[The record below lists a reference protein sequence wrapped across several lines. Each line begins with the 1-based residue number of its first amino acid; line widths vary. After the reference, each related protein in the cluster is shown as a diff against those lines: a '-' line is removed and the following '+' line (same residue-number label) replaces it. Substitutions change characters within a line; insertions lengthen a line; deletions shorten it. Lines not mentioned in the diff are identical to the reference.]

1 MKLIA
6 TPRFDRELDRII
18 KKKRLDIG
26 KRVGKTL
33 RLFSLNPRHPSLRL
47 HKISHDM
54 YSLSIDMNLRIL
66 ILWEDD
72 QVFLLRIGT
81 HEEVY

>member
-6 TPRFDRELDRII
+6 TPRFDRELDRLI
-18 KKKRLDIG
+18 KKRLDVA
-26 KRVGKTL
+26 KRIDKTL

-47 HKISHDM
+47 HKISRDM
-54 YSLSIDMNLRIL
+54 YSLSIDMDLRIL

-81 HEEVY
+81 HEDVY

>member
-1 MKLIA
+1 MNLIA
-6 TPRFDRELDRII
+6 TSRFDRELDRLV
-18 KKKRLDIG
+18 KKRLDIA
-26 KRVGKTL
+26 KRVNKTL
-33 RLFSLNPRHPSLRL
+33 RLFSLNPHHPSLRL

-54 YSLSIDMNLRIL
+54 YSLSIDMNMRIL